1 MKNLHDDEVRRIEQW
16 LQEAMGMDDASL
28 LKEAAE
34 AERQWE
40 LEKELHP
47 EEAEQIEKNADLN
60 LELLMA
66 RLDAEG
72 IKPLTE
78 KEYEQNRKRE
88 EKRGRKRKRVKRLIV
103 AAAAGMLVVGTMNSV
118 AKSGYR
124 YIANIKPDE
133 GSAIL
138 RYNSNISFIDDEL
151 DLTYRLILEKLEIP
165 ILKLDYVP
173 SGMIFIKGDIDNG
186 HAVLRFDYAGKS
198 IYLKEDKL
206 VEKRAMSVI
215 ESDRSTELKI
225 YNDWIEKEIYIEENK
240 LEDGEIE
247 YSANIEGED
256 ACYYFSGV
264 MEKEE
269 FVKVVESLNYY

>member
-124 YIANIKPDE
+124 YMANLKPE
-133 GSAIL
+133 KGNKIL
-138 RYNSNISFIDDEL
+138 RYNSNISLEDDEL
-151 DLTYRLILEKLEIP
+151 DSIYNLILEKFEIP
-165 ILKLDYVP
+165 ILKLDYRP
-173 SGMIFIKGDIDNG
+173 DGMVFIKADIDKG
-186 HAVLRFDYAGKS
+186 HAVLRFDYAGKA

-206 VEKRAMSVI
+206 TDKKSMSVI
-215 ESDRSTELKI
+215 ESDRATELKI
-225 YNDWIEKEIYIEENK
+225 FNDWIEKEIYIEENK
-240 LEDGEIE
+240 LKNGEIE
-247 YSANIEGED
+247 YSASIEDEN
-256 ACYYFSGV
+256 ASYYFSGV
-264 MEKEE
+264 MEKDE
-269 FVKVVESLNYY
+269 FIKIVEKLNYY

>member
-124 YIANIKPDE
+124 YMTNPKQGK
-133 GSAIL
+133 GSVLL
-138 RYNSNISFIDDEL
+138 RYNTNVSFIDDKL
-151 DLTYRLILEKLEIP
+151 DSTYHMILEKLEIP
-165 ILKLDYVP
+165 ILKLDYMP
-173 SGMIFIKGDIDNG
+173 TKLIFVEADIDKG

-198 IYLKEDKL
+198 VYLKEDKL
-206 VEKRAMSVI
+206 IEKRAISMI
-215 ESDRSTELKI
+215 ESDRATELKV
-225 YNDWIEKEIYIEENK
+225 YNDWLEKDIYIEENK
-240 LEDGEIE
+240 LEGDEIE
-247 YSANIEGED
+247 YSANIEGDD

-269 FVKVVESLNYY
+269 FIKIVESLNYY